1 MKDLKTNIKRIIVV
15 KLEPNDDLLD
25 SLLKLVKDYEIESG
39 FINAIGALKQFTL
52 GYYNLDS
59 NEYEMKTFNE
69 NVELVSCIGSISYK
83 NGEPIIHLH
92 ISVGRSDYSVIGGH
106 LGKPSKV
113 SITAEV
119 SIYEIDQKIN
129 RAIDSQTGLSLL
141 NL

>member
-1 MKDLKTNIKRIIVV
+1 MKDIKTNIKRIIVV
-15 KLEPNDDLLD
+15 KLEPDDDLLD
-25 SLLKLVKDYEIESG
+25 SLLKLVKNYEIESG

-69 NVELVSCIGSISYK
+69 NVELVSCMGSISYK
-83 NGEPIIHLH
+83 NGEPIIHIH
-92 ISVGRSDYSVIGGH
+92 ISVGRSDYSVMGGH

-119 SIYEIDQKIN
+119 SIYEIDQKLN